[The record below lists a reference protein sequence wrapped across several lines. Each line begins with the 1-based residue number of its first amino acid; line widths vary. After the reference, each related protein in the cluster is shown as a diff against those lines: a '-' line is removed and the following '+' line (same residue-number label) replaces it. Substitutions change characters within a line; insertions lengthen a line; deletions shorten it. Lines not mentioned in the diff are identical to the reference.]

1 MDSDSCQCWDTYFAS
16 LQLTTME
23 LQDPWNIIDSVLVEY
38 SSCTEHHC
46 IWSFFVDKARKL
58 WVAFAVALSYVAR
71 YIAQ

>member
-1 MDSDSCQCWDTYFAS
+1 
-16 LQLTTME
+16 ME